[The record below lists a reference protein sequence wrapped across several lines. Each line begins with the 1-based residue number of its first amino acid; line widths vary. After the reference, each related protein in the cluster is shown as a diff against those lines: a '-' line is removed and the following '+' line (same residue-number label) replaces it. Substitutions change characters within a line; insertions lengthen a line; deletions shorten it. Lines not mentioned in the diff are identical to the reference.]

1 MNLLDIV
8 IVNYN
13 STDHLLRCLKSVEK
27 SLNGLDAN
35 IFIQDNA
42 SADGVER
49 ILARFP
55 QVCLTV
61 NRQNL
66 GFAKA
71 VNKVLAQ
78 SSADYAVLLNP
89 DTYLMDDFFSTS
101 LVFMQKH
108 PDVGVMGP
116 RISDSDGRLQ
126 NSARAFPTP
135 LTAFFGRSSFLS
147 KQFPKNPI
155 TSRNLLSLKSDGKSA
170 MEVDWVSGACM
181 VVRREAIRHAGLLDE
196 RFFMYWEDADWCRR
210 IRECGWKVVYNPQ
223 ASVYHYVGGSSEKNI
238 FRSVIEFHKSVYR
251 LFDKYLNSSLAFL
264 KPMVFGGLTIRLFFV
279 LVSNL
284 FQCTFSRLKQRPE
297 LFSDATAISHRK
309 TCGDKVF
316 SDSDSAGK
324 KIKILRIISRLNI
337 GGPAVHVCLLT
348 NGLNPQRFDSKLITG
363 KISPQEGDMSY
374 LFDAY
379 KRKPIIVPYLQREI
393 TFRSDLKAFIQ
404 IFKILLREKPD
415 IVHTHTAKAG
425 FSSRFAVMI
434 YNILGGHNVSMVH
447 TFHGHVFDGYFSA
460 FNSLIFINIERFLAS
475 ASNAIIAISRTQK
488 KELAEQYRIAPAHK
502 IRTIELGFDLRPFF
516 FCQREKGKFRKYL
529 GISDDTLLIGIIG
542 RLVPIKNHEMFF
554 KAAASFLEQ
563 KPGISVK
570 FIVVGDGER
579 RAELEAVCRDLR
591 LTDDMNFCG
600 WIKHVP
606 CVYADL
612 DILALTSLNEGTP
625 VSIIEAMAAS
635 VPVIATDAGGVQ
647 DLLGMQDCESHERRI
662 PKGGFAVCERGIL
675 CQKNDAAGF
684 AEGLKYLSQEDISEK
699 ETRVKLA
706 RSFVENRFSH
716 KRLFHDIEAL
726 YENLVRGMR

>member
-1 MNLLDIV
+1 MNLLDII

-42 SADGVER
+42 SADGVDR
-49 ILARFP
+49 IPAQFP

-71 VNKVLAQ
+71 VNRALAQ
-78 SSADYAVLLNP
+78 SRADYAVLLNP
-89 DTYLMDDFFSTS
+89 DTYLMDDFFSS
-101 LVFMQKH
+101 SILFMQKH

-181 VVRREAIRHAGLLDE
+181 VVRKEAIRQTGLLDE
-196 RFFMYWEDADWCRR
+196 QFFMYWEDADWCRR
-210 IRECGWKVVYNPQ
+210 MRENGWKVVYNPR

-251 LFDKYLNSSLAFL
+251 LFDKYLNSSLSFL
-264 KPMVFGGLTIRLFFV
+264 KPLVFGGLTIRLFFV

-284 FQCTFSRLKQRPE
+284 FQCTFTTLKQR
-297 LFSDATAISHRK
+297 SDFGICKEKIKENKALSVLCEEK
-309 TCGDKVF
+309 
-316 SDSDSAGK
+316 K

-348 NGLNPQRFDSKLITG
+348 NGLNPEKFDSKLITG

-379 KRKPIIVPYLQREI
+379 DRKPMIVPYLQREI

-404 IFKILLREKPD
+404 IFKILLLEKPD

-434 YNILGGHNVSMVH
+434 YNMIGGHNVSMVH
-447 TFHGHVFDGYFSA
+447 TFHGHVFDGYFSTL
-460 FNSLIFINIERFLAS
+460 NSLIFINIERFLAG
-475 ASNAIIAISRTQK
+475 ASDAIIAISKTQK

-502 IRTIELGFDLRPFF
+502 IRTIELGFDLYPFF
-516 FCQREKGKFRKYL
+516 FCQREKGKFRKHL

-554 KAAASFLEQ
+554 KAAALFREQ
-563 KPGISVK
+563 KPGIPVK
-570 FIVVGDGER
+570 FVVVGDGER
-579 RAELEAVCRDLR
+579 RAELEMLCRSLA
-591 LTDDMNFCG
+591 LTDEMKFCG
-600 WIKHVP
+600 WIKNVP

-625 VSIIEAMAAS
+625 VSIIEAMASSAA
-635 VPVIATDAGGVQ
+635 VIATDAGGVQ
-647 DLLGMQDCESHERRI
+647 DLLGMQDCETSERRI
-662 PKGGFAVCERGIL
+662 PKGGFAICERGVL

-684 AEGLKYLSQEDISEK
+684 AKGLEYLSAENSSEK
-699 ETRVKLA
+699 EARVKRA

-726 YENLVRGMR
+726 YESLVRGER